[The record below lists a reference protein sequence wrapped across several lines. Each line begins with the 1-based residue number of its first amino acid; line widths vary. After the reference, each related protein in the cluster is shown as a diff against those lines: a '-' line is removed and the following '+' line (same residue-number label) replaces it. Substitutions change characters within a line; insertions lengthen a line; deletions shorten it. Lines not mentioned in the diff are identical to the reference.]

1 MNGQVGGEVLEE
13 SARDGGLLLGWLLS
27 CGFGPLVTC
36 VSSLLI
42 LLVVY
47 KWHRQ
52 IVAVYVIHINVWL
65 VLTDSFDSSANTLP
79 S

>member
-1 MNGQVGGEVLEE
+1 
-13 SARDGGLLLGWLLS
+13 
-27 CGFGPLVTC
+27 
-36 VSSLLI
+36 LLI

-65 VLTDSFDSSANTLP
+65 VVPDSFHGIVSRV
-79 S
+79 